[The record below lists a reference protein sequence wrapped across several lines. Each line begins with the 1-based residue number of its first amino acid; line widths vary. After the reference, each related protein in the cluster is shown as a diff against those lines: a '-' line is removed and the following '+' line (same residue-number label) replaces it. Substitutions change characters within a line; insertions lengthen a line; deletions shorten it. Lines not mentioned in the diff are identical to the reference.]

1 LLQDTKEDDIFPSEN
16 QKEMISLL
24 GSQSD
29 TFISNATL
37 FVLGNFEGTL
47 GLSVRPKSMSEK
59 NCKVYFV
66 SMSFT
71 TVVLFPESL

>member
-1 LLQDTKEDDIFPSEN
+1 
-16 QKEMISLL
+16 MISLL

-47 GLSVRPKSMSEK
+47 GLSVRPKSMSEQIAK
-59 NCKVYFV
+59 
-66 SMSFT
+66 FT
-71 TVVLFPESL
+71 LFQCLSQPLFCFQSPYKGESHRLL